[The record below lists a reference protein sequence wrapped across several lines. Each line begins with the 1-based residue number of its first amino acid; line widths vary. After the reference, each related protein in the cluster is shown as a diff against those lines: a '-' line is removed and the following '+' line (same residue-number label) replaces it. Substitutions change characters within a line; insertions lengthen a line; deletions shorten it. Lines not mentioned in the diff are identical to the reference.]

1 MSANPESTGRVI
13 VAGNFLPVL
22 LATAFLLFPLTATG
36 AIKAEPAS
44 ELRQPRPEIPPPPI
58 ARSHIAWVAGGLGA
72 AIIFAALCWP
82 RRKPPAAAPDPFF
95 VAVNNLAALRA
106 RGATPVTV
114 SAIMRRYAADAFAI
128 EGSGLTSEEL
138 VSGLVTRR
146 SCPVELTNAVWHF
159 LSDCDRAKFSPAPEH
174 TEQSALLGVTA
185 KLIEDMEAAR
195 AKAARTL

>member
-1 MSANPESTGRVI
+1 MSTTLKSNIGRGSPV
-13 VAGNFLPVL
+13 NFLTIL
-22 LATAFLLFPLTATG
+22 LAVVASLLPLTAQG
-36 AIKAEPAS
+36 AIKTEPAP
-44 ELRQPRPEIPPPPI
+44 ELRPPRPGIPPPPI
-58 ARSHIAWVAGGLGA
+58 ARSHIAWVIGGVGA

-82 RRKPPAAAPDPFF
+82 RRKPPVPPPNPFF
-95 VAVNNLAALRA
+95 AAVEKLAALRA
-106 RGATPVTV
+106 DGATPVTV
-114 SAIMRRYAADAFAI
+114 SAIVRRYAADAFAI

-174 TEQSALLGVTA
+174 AEKSALLGTTA
-185 KLIEDMEAAR
+185 KLIEELEAAR